1 MQCPNCNGHIDRF
14 DLSPECRHCGVNIFY
29 FQQEKLL
36 SDDAKMC
43 ELEYASLRILT
54 AKLKTAFIGG
64 KLQIIRIVACIL
76 TLASLVVPFADTNAR
91 LILAEKGISF
101 GAIGFYNAFA
111 DGSFGALLALHGIDA
126 FSSFTVRAAVLALCI
141 VLILLASLGV
151 LGCEILSFLNIKK
164 SAKIMNR
171 FSVCGI
177 AFGVLS
183 FIAALL
189 LKNASG
195 ELIGVSLG
203 FGPLAAVLAFAFVLV
218 LNLIILKKNIS
229 PDIKEVDLMRVEMR
243 KRVKS
248 GEVSLDELSLPVFE
262 SEEEKE
268 KRLEKEAHSAE
279 LIEAEKGGV
288 RS

>member
-1 MQCPNCNGHIDRF
+1 MQCPNCHGHIDRF

-64 KLQIIRIVACIL
+64 KLQIFRIVACIL
-76 TLASLVVPFADTNAR
+76 TLAALAVPFADANAL
-91 LILAEKGISF
+91 LISGEKGISF
-101 GAIGFYNAFA
+101 GAIGFYSAFT
-111 DGSFGALLALHGIDA
+111 DGSFGALFALHGIEA
-126 FSSFTVRAAVLALCI
+126 FSPFTVCVVLLALCM
-141 VLILLASLGV
+141 VLILISSLGV

-177 AFGVLS
+177 VFSVLS
-183 FIAALL
+183 FAAALF
-189 LKNASG
+189 LKSNSAK
-195 ELIGVSLG
+195 LIGVSLG
-203 FGPLAAVLAFAFVLV
+203 FGPLAAVLAFAFVLI
-218 LNLIILKKNIS
+218 LNMLILKKNIS
-229 PDIKEVDLMRVEMR
+229 PDIKSVDLMRVEMR
-243 KRVKS
+243 KKVNN
-248 GEVSLDELSLPVFE
+248 GEISLDELTLPVFE
-262 SEEEKE
+262 SDEEKE
-268 KRLEKEAHSAE
+268 KRLEKEARSKE
-279 LIEAEKGGV
+279 LIEAEKGGD